1 MEGARRGTLTG
12 VILPP
17 SPSVEFL
24 VLVVKKY
31 YVDCYYVTPVFT
43 CIEYQVLKVFLLADT
58 SPLAQLGSPNF

>member
-1 MEGARRGTLTG
+1 MEGVRRGTLTG

-17 SPSVEFL
+17 SPRIEFM

-43 CIEYQVLKVFLLADT
+43 CIEY
-58 SPLAQLGSPNF
+58 